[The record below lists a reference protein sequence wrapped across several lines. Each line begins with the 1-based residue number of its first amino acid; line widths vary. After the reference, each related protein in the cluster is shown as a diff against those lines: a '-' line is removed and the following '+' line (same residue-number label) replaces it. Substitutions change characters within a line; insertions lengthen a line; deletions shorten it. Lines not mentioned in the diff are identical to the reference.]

1 MKKNFK
7 ILAVIPARK
16 GSKGIPKKN
25 MIKIS
30 GKPLIYYTIKAA
42 LKSKYI
48 SNLLVST
55 DCEEIAKYTK
65 KLGAEVPFLRPK
77 KLATDK
83 ALTFPVI
90 EHATKKM
97 EKIKYS
103 RYDYIILLQ
112 PTCPL
117 RTSKD
122 IDISLKKLIL
132 SRSKSI
138 TSIVDVGA
146 NHPLRM
152 KIIKNKKLINFVNQ
166 GFENMKPRQ
175 ELSKVYIRNGAIYA
189 FSRDV
194 IFKEK
199 ALVSKNNLPYVMP
212 KERSI
217 NIDSF
222 EDLVIAKYYLK
233 K

>member
-1 MKKNFK
+1 
-7 ILAVIPARK
+7 
-16 GSKGIPKKN
+16 

-30 GKPLIYYTIKAA
+30 ENLNLLHNKSA

-132 SRSKSI
+132 SKSKSI

-152 KIIKNKKLINFVNQ
+152 K
-166 GFENMKPRQ
+166 
-175 ELSKVYIRNGAIYA
+175 
-189 FSRDV
+189 
-194 IFKEK
+194 
-199 ALVSKNNLPYVMP
+199 
-212 KERSI
+212 
-217 NIDSF
+217 
-222 EDLVIAKYYLK
+222 
-233 K
+233 